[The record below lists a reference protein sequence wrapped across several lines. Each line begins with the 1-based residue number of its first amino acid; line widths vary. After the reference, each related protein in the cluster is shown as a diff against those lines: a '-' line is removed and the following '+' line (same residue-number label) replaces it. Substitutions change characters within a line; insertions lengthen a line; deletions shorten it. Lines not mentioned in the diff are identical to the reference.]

1 MTLVETAIALLLLGA
16 ILFLLAGSAKW
27 TRQRAKDQ
35 LAWDMLAALN
45 KSLAAYVENQGQ
57 YPPGRAD
64 RQPHEAIA
72 ALLAGEPSA
81 GYLLV
86 LPPALHARD
95 EERPTLLDPWARPL
109 HYLTAEYDD
118 AGRVEANEGRP
129 VFVLQDG
136 RGCDDIAKGD

>member
-16 ILFLLAGSAKW
+16 VLFLLAGSAKW

-35 LAWDMLAALN
+35 LAWDMLAAMN
-45 KSLAAYVENQGQ
+45 KSLAAYVQNQGH

-72 ALLAGEPSA
+72 ALLADEASA
-81 GYLLV
+81 SYLLS
-86 LPPALHARD
+86 LPPALHARLD
-95 EERPTLLDPWARPL
+95 EKPTLLDPWAKPL
-109 HYLTAEYDD
+109 RYLTTDCDD
-118 AGRVEANEGRP
+118 AGRVEANEGQP
-129 VFVLQDG
+129 VFVLADG

>member
-1 MTLVETAIALLLLGA
+1 MTLVETVIALLLLGV

-45 KSLAAYVENQGQ
+45 KSLAAYVQDQGG

-72 ALLAGEPSA
+72 ALLRDEDSA
-81 GYLLV
+81 RYLLS
-86 LPPALHARD
+86 LPPALHTRHG
-95 EERPTLLDPWARPL
+95 EQPTLLDPWARPL
-109 HYLTAEYDD
+109 HYLTADHDD
-118 AGRVEANEGRP
+118 AGRVEANDGRP

-136 RGCDDIAKGD
+136 RGSDDIAKGD